1 MRLNIMNYKNQFAV
15 GVDLGGTNIKIGIV
29 SDSGKILEK
38 SSIPTQAER
47 GPKKVL
53 DNICE
58 GVSNLISS
66 SKVKIAGI
74 GIGCPGIVLPEEG
87 VVKNPPNLPGWKTVL
102 VSQIIFEKLHIKT
115 IVENDANVA
124 AVGELIFGAG
134 KKLNDFIMVTLGTG
148 VGGGIV
154 INKKVY
160 HGMHGAAGEIGHIT
174 INYKG
179 RKCNCGSIG
188 CIETYA
194 GNQYLKARVI
204 EELQF
209 HPDSLIVGLVENNF
223 EKISPLII
231 QKAASIG
238 DKYSKSVIQNLGMHL
253 GAAFASIG
261 NAFDITNFIVGG
273 GVAGF
278 GKPLLDSIAHTASSR
293 VMTPLRNKI
302 KIIPA
307 KLRND
312 AGIKGA
318 SALIFNKY

>member
-1 MRLNIMNYKNQFAV
+1 MSEKIKYAV
-15 GVDLGGTNIKIGIV
+15 GIDLGGTNIKVGVV
-29 SDSGKILEK
+29 SDKGSIILK
-38 SSIPTQAER
+38 NSLPTEAEG
-47 GPKKVL
+47 GPKRVIE
-53 DNICE
+53 NICT
-58 GVSNLISS
+58 GILNLLNN
-66 SKVKIAGI
+66 SKIKICGI
-74 GIGCPGIVLPEEG
+74 GIGCPGIVIPEEG
-87 VVKNPPNLPGWKTVL
+87 IVKNPPNLPGWKTVP
-102 VSQIIFEKLHIKT
+102 VAKIISEKMKLKT

-124 AVGELIFGAG
+124 ALGELIFGAG

-179 RKCNCGSIG
+179 RKCNCGSVG

-204 EELQF
+204 EDLQY
-209 HPDSLIVGLVENNF
+209 HPDSLILGLVENNV

-231 QKAASIG
+231 QKAASMG

-253 GAAFASIG
+253 GAAIASLG
-261 NAFDITNFIVGG
+261 NAFDITNYIVGG

-278 GKPLLDSIAHTASSR
+278 GQPLLESILHTASSR
-293 VMTPLRNKI
+293 VLTPLRNKI

-307 KLRND
+307 KLKND

-318 SALIFNKY
+318 SALIFDKV

>member
-1 MRLNIMNYKNQFAV
+1 MSEKMKYAV
-15 GVDLGGTNIKIGIV
+15 GVDLGGTNIKVGIV
-29 SDSGKILEK
+29 SERAKIIFK
-38 SSIPTQAER
+38 NFFPTEAEG
-47 GPKKVL
+47 GPKRVIE
-53 DNICE
+53 NICRGIKTLLNNSE
-58 GVSNLISS
+58 FKVS
-66 SKVKIAGI
+66 GI
-74 GIGCPGIVLPEEG
+74 GIGCPGIVIPKEG
-87 VVKNPPNLPGWKTVL
+87 VVKNPPNLPGWKTVP
-102 VSQIIFEKLHIKT
+102 VSKIISGIMKLKT

-124 AVGELIFGAG
+124 AVGELTFGAG
-134 KKLNDFIMVTLGTG
+134 KNFNDFIMVTLGTG

-179 RKCNCGSIG
+179 RKCNCGSVG

-204 EELQF
+204 EDLQY
-209 HPDSLIVGLVENNF
+209 HPDSLIVELVENNF

-231 QKAASIG
+231 QKAASMG
-238 DKYSKSVIQNLGMHL
+238 DKYSKSVIQNLGLHL
-253 GAAFASIG
+253 GAALASLG

-278 GKPLLDSIAHTASSR
+278 GQPLLESILHTTSSR
-293 VMTPLRNKI
+293 IMTPLRNKV

-307 KLRND
+307 KLKND

-318 SALIFNKY
+318 SALIFDKV